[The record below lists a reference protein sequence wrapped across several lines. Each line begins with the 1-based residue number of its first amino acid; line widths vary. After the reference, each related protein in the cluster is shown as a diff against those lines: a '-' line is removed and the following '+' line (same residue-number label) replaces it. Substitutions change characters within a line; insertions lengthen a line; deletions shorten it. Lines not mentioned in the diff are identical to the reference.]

1 MLGQRA
7 VAVASGV
14 LFGVGLALA
23 GMTRPDKV
31 RGFLEFTRQWDPS
44 LAFVM
49 GGAIAVHA
57 VAWRLIARRTSPV
70 FAASFAMPSRR
81 VLDGRLLLGAA
92 IFGVGWGLGGYC
104 PGPGLASLATGSVP
118 VLAFVGAMLA
128 GLVVTARV
136 EDRLARPGSALGAGA
151 GTATPGRPP
160 RRSRAACA

>member
-1 MLGQRA
+1 
-7 VAVASGV
+7 VAVASGA
-14 LFGVGLALA
+14 LFALGLALA
-23 GMTRPDKV
+23 GMTRPEKV
-31 RGFLEFTRQWDPS
+31 RGFLDFARQWDPS

-57 VAWRLIARRTSPV
+57 VAWRLIARRTSPIL
-70 FAASFAMPSRR
+70 AASFALPTRR

-128 GLVVTARV
+128 GLAMTARV
-136 EDRLARPGSALGAGA
+136 EERLARPVSEP
-151 GTATPGRPP
+151 GTVDGDPVTTRG
-160 RRSRAACA
+160 